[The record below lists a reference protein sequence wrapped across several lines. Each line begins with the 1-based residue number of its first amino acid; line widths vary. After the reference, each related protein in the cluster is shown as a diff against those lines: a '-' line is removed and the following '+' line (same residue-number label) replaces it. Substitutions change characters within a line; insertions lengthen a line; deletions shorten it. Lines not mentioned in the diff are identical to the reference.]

1 MRAISITTFDQM
13 DWSIRGPWFARGAIV
28 YTMSDLFDT
37 PNGTPPEPTEED
49 YAENREHGF
58 DYDGWLE
65 HHPLHRLRADLTLR
79 VLHVDADG
87 ARVEYD
93 LYPVPFP
100 GDEEAEG
107 PPGPPNGVMSVYAPW
122 NVWNPELV
130 SVIGSWLPQE
140 EPIPVFDSPSPSGSS
155 DSSSPWW
162 L

>member
-1 MRAISITTFDQM
+1 MRAFTTFDQM

-49 YAENREHGF
+49 YAENSEHGF

-65 HHPLHRLRADLTLR
+65 HHPLHRLRADHTLR

-140 EPIPVFDSPSPSGSS
+140 EPIPVFDSPSPSSSS